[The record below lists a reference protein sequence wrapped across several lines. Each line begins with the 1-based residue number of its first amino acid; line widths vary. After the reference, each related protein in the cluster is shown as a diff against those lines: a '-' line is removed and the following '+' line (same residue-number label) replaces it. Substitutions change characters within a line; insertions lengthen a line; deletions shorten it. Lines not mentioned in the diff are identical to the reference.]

1 MQVDTQERIYNE
13 ILDMS
18 TKNSSANNTL
28 FSKER
33 IETLIGGVKQAKD
46 ATKPSDK
53 ERTLLKQ
60 YEILTVGNL
69 EKLIKR
75 KTTDGEYYVDT
86 VRLGHPDLYFLP
98 VILWSNCS

>member
-1 MQVDTQERIYNE
+1 
-13 ILDMS
+13 MS

-33 IETLIGGVKQAKD
+33 IATLIGGVKQAKD

-60 YEILTVGNL
+60 
-69 EKLIKR
+69 
-75 KTTDGEYYVDT
+75 
-86 VRLGHPDLYFLP
+86 
-98 VILWSNCS
+98 